1 MKLCEFVRVPR
12 ISDLAKFVVQI
23 LKDEALTP
31 LLTVGLLFIFMYLW
45 YVHLATSKIHVSQT
59 PPNFKQRTS
68 LGVVHDSGNEATSL
82 RRKIPFPICIS

>member
-31 LLTVGLLFIFMYLW
+31 LLTVGLLFKFSCIYGMP
-45 YVHLATSKIHVSQT
+45 ISQLR
-59 PPNFKQRTS
+59 NFTS
-68 LGVVHDSGNEATSL
+68 LKLHQTLNTGHHW
-82 RRKIPFPICIS
+82 K

>member
-31 LLTVGLLFIFMYLW
+31 LLTVGLLFIFMYL
-45 YVHLATSKIHVSQT
+45 L
-59 PPNFKQRTS
+59 F
-68 LGVVHDSGNEATSL
+68 
-82 RRKIPFPICIS
+82 